1 MKMTKKS
8 KTDTKKRPARYIPE
22 VGMEALAKNFGK
34 RPLVKWLVDPKMR
47 YEICSISNEDIADS
61 MKEAYKKLVNNQ
73 DSLTKKKYKENLANF
88 KRMEEK
94 IMADP
99 AKHYA
104 NIVRET
110 QKMWK
115 QIFWGRFARVVQ
127 SYMENNGKVDVEANS
142 E

>member
-8 KTDTKKRPARYIPE
+8 KTNKRPARYIAE

-34 RPLVKWLVDPKMR
+34 RPLVIMNPNMR
-47 YEICSISNEDIADS
+47 YEICSISNEDITDNI
-61 MKEAYKKLVNNQ
+61 KEAYKKLVNNQ
-73 DSLTKKKYKENLANF
+73 DGLTKKKYKENLADF

-99 AKHYA
+99 VKHYA

-110 QKMWK
+110 QKMGK
-115 QIFWGRFARVVQ
+115 QIFWGRFAGVVQ
-127 SYMENNGKVDVEANS
+127 SYMENNGKVDAEA

>member
-1 MKMTKKS
+1 LFL
-8 KTDTKKRPARYIPE
+8 
-22 VGMEALAKNFGK
+22 VGLYLL
-34 RPLVKWLVDPKMR
+34 RSVWLFDM
-47 YEICSISNEDIADS
+47 SNEEITDNI
-61 MKEAYKKLVNNQ
+61 KEAYKKLVNNQ

-99 AKHYA
+99 VKYYA

-115 QIFWGRFARVVQ
+115 QFDYKFWGRFAGVVQ
-127 SYMENNGKVDVEANS
+127 SYMENNGKVDLD
-142 E
+142 